1 MTSIDPND
9 PAFAPIE
16 GVDLETYAKAIVA
29 VVKAGA
35 ADEAAAIKV
44 AEDAGIP
51 TGKWK
56 TVSDGWN
63 DRMKTSREVMSRYGA
78 LYQQYS

>member
-1 MTSIDPND
+1 MGDEASD

-16 GVDLETYAKAIVA
+16 GIDLETYAKVIVA
-29 VVKAGA
+29 VVKSGA
-35 ADEAAAIKV
+35 ADEAGAIKV
-44 AEDAGIP
+44 AEDSGIP
-51 TGKWK
+51 AGKWK
-56 TVSDGWN
+56 AVSDGWN